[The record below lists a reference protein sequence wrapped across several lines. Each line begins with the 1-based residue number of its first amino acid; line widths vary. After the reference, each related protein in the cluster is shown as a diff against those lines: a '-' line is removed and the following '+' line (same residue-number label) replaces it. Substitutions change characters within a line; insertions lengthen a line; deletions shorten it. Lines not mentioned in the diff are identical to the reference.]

1 MLIVVL
7 VELDPDLVDGCL
19 HLPVG
24 HRPLLGDD
32 RDRVD
37 LLEERVRELVDLGLG
52 GVAAGEHAEVD
63 ADVAVLVEECDLSER
78 LH

>member
-1 MLIVVL
+1 MHRR
-7 VELDPDLVDGCL
+7 L
-19 HLPVG
+19 HLAVG
-24 HRPLLGDD
+24 DRPLLGDD

-63 ADVAVLVEECDLSER
+63 ADVAVVVDEGDRGESPALQPCYPALEVF
-78 LH
+78 